1 MLVLKL
7 DVPFQRFKGRRLET
21 RRGPFKNSCA
31 IVFSPEQD
39 LSYSS
44 RPLYCGLTETW
55 GG

>member
-1 MLVLKL
+1 MLVLTL
-7 DVPFQRFKGRRLET
+7 DLPFQKFKGRRLEK
-21 RRGPFKNSCA
+21 RRGPCKNSSA
-31 IVFSPEQD
+31 VVFSPEQD

>member
-1 MLVLKL
+1 MLVSKL
-7 DVPFQRFKGRRLET
+7 DFPFQRFKGRRLEK
-21 RRGPFKNSCA
+21 RRGLFKNSSA
-31 IVFSPEQD
+31 VVFSPEQD